1 MILNSEYQFVYPDPK
16 GSELIV
22 PAPFRVGVFRE
33 NQFADWVDNRISK
46 FIFIRI
52 LKIDY
57 PALSAIEPI
66 LKICFPVCE

>member
-33 NQFADWVDNRISK
+33 NQFADWVDNRISIK
-46 FIFIRI
+46 VYYVFIKKVVLVII
-52 LKIDY
+52 NI
-57 PALSAIEPI
+57 I
-66 LKICFPVCE
+66 